1 MSSPQRRRANRAN
14 ALRST
19 GPRSP
24 AGKRAASLNATR
36 HGLSA
41 PTDPNVLGPEAL
53 GVAEL
58 IALEGIAPDRA
69 RELTALVID
78 FERNLALQ
86 RELIRPTPVTQVV
99 QDEERMHREVPELD
113 MLDDALDWE
122 RFTRG
127 RVPIRM
133 LRGHAKLA
141 LHLQDSW
148 LKLQPRP
155 ATADPA
161 ACNRYLRRSTN
172 QLIKALRSLGGV

>member
-1 MSSPQRRRANRAN
+1 MS
-14 ALRST
+14 
-19 GPRSP
+19 
-24 AGKRAASLNATR
+24 
-36 HGLSA
+36 
-41 PTDPNVLGPEAL
+41 TDPNVLGPEAL

-58 IALEGIAPDRA
+58 IALEGIAPERA

-86 RELIRPTPVTQVV
+86 RELMRPTPVTQVV
-99 QDEERMHREVPELD
+99 QDAERMQREVPELE
-113 MLDDALDWE
+113 MLNDALDWE
-122 RFTRG
+122 QFNRG

-141 LHLQDSW
+141 LRLQDSW
-148 LKLQPRP
+148 LKLQLRP

-172 QLIKALRSLGGV
+172 QLVKALRSMGEV